1 MGLLDITTDAFQ
13 HWDII
18 LNFLKKYIINR
29 YSIIYYPIDLEGMNY
44 KIYPPHS
51 INKINNL
58 VACFNVDYDRSEVEI
73 YFNKPNQS
81 MRAIG
86 SWVNKENK
94 KRLHCI
100 HHKGEILT
108 YNKLLNLIY
117 EPIR

>member
-1 MGLLDITTDAFQ
+1 MGLLDITTDTFQ

-29 YSIIYYPIDLEGMNY
+29 YSVLYYPIDLEGMNY

-58 VACFNVDYDRSEVEI
+58 VVCFNVDYDRSEVEI
-73 YFNKPNQS
+73 YFDKPNQS

-86 SWVNKENK
+86 GWINKKNK
-94 KRLHCI
+94 KRLNAV

-108 YNKLLNLIY
+108 YNNLLNLIY
-117 EPIR
+117 ESA